1 LDESRPADTTD
12 ETASALRQLADLVPS
27 SRAAFG
33 VRFDRV
39 GERLRLVDDR
49 GQVVDDDRALLVL
62 VDLVSAEA
70 RRGSVALPVTATR
83 VAEQV
88 AAFHGVQIEW
98 TGVGADAVARLP
110 ATSDLLLAGD
120 GAGRFVIPAVA
131 STPDGLAAFAR
142 LVGLVA
148 RTRLTLGEIDDRIP
162 RSAVVRADV
171 RTPWAAKG
179 AVMREVA
186 GVARQ
191 RRGASTDLTEGI
203 KVINDDGS
211 WCLVVPDPSEALVR
225 LWAEADTLEQSHRL
239 LAGWSDVVVRATR

>member
-1 LDESRPADTTD
+1 
-12 ETASALRQLADLVPS
+12 
-27 SRAAFG
+27 

-49 GQVVDDDRALLVL
+49 GQVVDDDRALLLL
-62 VDLVSAEA
+62 VDLVCAEA
-70 RRGSVALPVTATR
+70 RSGAVALPVTATR

-88 AAFHGVQIEW
+88 AAFHGVQIRW
-98 TGVGADAVARLP
+98 TGVGTDALARLP
-110 ATSDLLLAGD
+110 AADQLLLAGD
-120 GAGRFVIPAVA
+120 GAGGFVVPAVA
-131 STPDGLAAFAR
+131 RTPDGMAAFAR

-179 AVMREVA
+179 SVMREVA

-191 RRGASTDLTEGI
+191 HHGSSTDHTEGI
-203 KVINDDGS
+203 KVIQDDGS
-211 WCLVVPDPSEALVR
+211 WCLVVPDRAEAVVR
-225 LWAEADTLEQSHRL
+225 LWAEGSTLDESRAL
-239 LAGWSDVVVRATR
+239 LASWTDVVARATR